1 MHPAGRAAARPAA
14 DNKDSRFMEEMK
26 KGPLDR
32 LEWAMRAMAAVCLFG
47 MALLTG
53 TDVLMR
59 GVWNTPIF
67 GCEEIV
73 SILGIVVVGFA
84 LPYAHQQKSHIGVE
98 IFVRRLPRGPR
109 RALKV
114 ITDTATLALVAVVA
128 WRMALYAHTQSET
141 GEVSMNL
148 ELPDYMIIY
157 VLAFGFL
164 IYALFVAR
172 DIARF
177 FKGGED

>member
-1 MHPAGRAAARPAA
+1 
-14 DNKDSRFMEEMK
+14 MEEMK
-26 KGPLDR
+26 KGPLDH
-32 LEWAMRAMAAVCLFG
+32 LERAMRAIAALCLFC

-98 IFVRRLPRGPR
+98 IFVRRLPRRTR
-109 RALKV
+109 RAVKLL
-114 ITDTATLALVAVVA
+114 TTAATLALVSIVA
-128 WRMALYAHTQSET
+128 WRMYLYARTQSES

-148 ELPDYMIIY
+148 ELPDYLIIY

-164 IYALFVAR
+164 VYSLFLVR

-177 FKGGED
+177 LKGGED

>member
-1 MHPAGRAAARPAA
+1 
-14 DNKDSRFMEEMK
+14 MEETK
-26 KGPLDR
+26 KGPLDL
-32 LEWAMRAMAAVCLFG
+32 LERTMRTIAAVCLFC

-98 IFVRRLPRGPR
+98 IFVRRLPRRVR
-109 RALKV
+109 RTVKLL
-114 ITDTATLALVAVVA
+114 TTTATLALVSIVA
-128 WRMALYAHTQSET
+128 WRMYLYAQTQSQS

-148 ELPDYMIIY
+148 ELPDYLIIY

-164 IYALFVAR
+164 VYALFLAR

-177 FKGGED
+177 LKGGED

>member
-1 MHPAGRAAARPAA
+1 
-14 DNKDSRFMEEMK
+14 MEATK

-32 LEWAMRAMAAVCLFG
+32 MEWAMRAIAAICLFS

-98 IFVRRLPRGPR
+98 IFVRRLPRRTR
-109 RALKV
+109 RAVKL
-114 ITDTATLALVAVVA
+114 ITTTATLTLVSLVA
-128 WRMALYAHTQSET
+128 WRMYLYARTQSQS

-148 ELPDYMIIY
+148 ELPDYLIIY

-164 IYALFVAR
+164 VYALFLAR
-172 DIARF
+172 DIARLL
-177 FKGGED
+177 KGEED